1 MFRPQSG
8 VFFYFNMSG
17 VIIGTKVRQSQQ
29 FTVKGDL
36 VPVTQVSTEDCYLLN
51 VFSKSVVGYDA
62 LQIGFGIKKKVGK
75 SIMGQ
80 LKKAG
85 IEKNLKLIREIR
97 IEDFNDIEI
106 TETEGKPAVK
116 IGDKIIT
123 IGEKISPQ
131 DIYTIGEFVS
141 VSGTS
146 QGKGFA
152 GVVKRYN
159 FRGGPKTHG
168 QSDRHRARGSLGSGT
183 TPGRVF
189 KGLRMAGRMGQD
201 RVTIKNLEV
210 IAVSENIITIKGLVP
225 GKVGGT
231 LEIVPAIK

>member
-1 MFRPQSG
+1 
-8 VFFYFNMSG
+8 MSG
-17 VIIGTKVRQSQQ
+17 VIIGKKVKQSQQ
-29 FTVKGDL
+29 FTAMGVL
-36 VPVTQVSTEDCYLLN
+36 VPVTQVSTEDCYLVN
-51 VFSKSVVGYDA
+51 VFSKATAGYDA
-62 LQIGFGIKKKVGK
+62 LQIGFGIKKKIGK
-75 SIMGQ
+75 SVMGQ

-85 IEKNLKLIREIR
+85 IAKNLKLIREIR
-97 IEDFNDIEI
+97 IDDYKNIEVI
-106 TETEGKPAVK
+106 DNEGKLSVR
-116 IGDKIIT
+116 IGDKIIS
-123 IGEKISPQ
+123 IGETISPQ
-131 DIYTIGEFVS
+131 DIFNVGEFVS

-201 RVTIKNLEV
+201 RVTIKNLE
-210 IAVSENIITIKGLVP
+210 IISISPNDISIKGLVP
-225 GKVGGT
+225 GKVGST